1 MPHAGLLDYT
11 PAHEEGREHN
21 HEGQFARV
29 VRNVKEGTPPL
40 VKAEEALVVQ
50 RIVDAIYESGETGRM
65 VELA

>member
-1 MPHAGLLDYT
+1 MPDCLTARLRMR
-11 PAHEEGREHN
+11 EGRENTHAT
-21 HEGQFARV
+21 QFAHV

-65 VELA
+65 VELT

>member
-1 MPHAGLLDYT
+1 MSVCLTARLRMKKAERIPIST
-11 PAHEEGREHN
+11 
-21 HEGQFARV
+21 QFAHV

-65 VELA
+65 VELT